1 MDDLSSEGDS
11 GRYSKGMIMEYM
23 VVVVNDIKMVPL
35 IQAEQIRR
43 ERDALL
49 IANKNLRTM
58 LELYMRGCR
67 KNVDNGTE

>member
-1 MDDLSSEGDS
+1 
-11 GRYSKGMIMEYM
+11 MIMEYM

>member
-1 MDDLSSEGDS
+1 MS
-11 GRYSKGMIMEYM
+11 MEYM

>member
-1 MDDLSSEGDS
+1 MS
-11 GRYSKGMIMEYM
+11 MEYM

-67 KNVDNGTE
+67 KNVDNGAE